1 MGKINQLL
9 RRIADFIRL
18 DVWRI
23 RRAQLPPGKS
33 FFLSLLRVMIL
44 SLRGFDEDKCELH
57 ASALTFYS
65 LVSIV
70 PVAAMAF
77 GIAKG
82 FGFGKVLEGQLLERL
97 AGHKEVLANVI
108 QISLVLL
115 ENTKGGLIAGIG
127 LVVLL
132 WAVIKMLIQIEDS
145 FNDIW
150 GIKERRS
157 IGRMFGNYLSLMLIG
172 PISPILSSS
181 VTLFISTQ
189 LQPIMKQFSLLGFFS
204 PLVFLLL
211 KLLPF
216 CLLWGLFTFFYL
228 FMPNTKVRFSSGLL
242 AGILAGTLFQ
252 IVQWAYINFQIGV
265 VQYNAIYGSFA
276 VLPLFLVWLQLSWLI
291 VLYGVELSFAHQN
304 VDTYEFQSDA
314 QQASHRVKTLFSLQ
328 VTSELIKNFATGE
341 NPLTA
346 RQLSH
351 RLEIPL
357 RFVQEI
363 LFELVQSHILSV
375 TEKGNGEDHGY
386 QPALDINTLTVR
398 YVLEA
403 LDRRGLN
410 TLPFAHSPG
419 FSRLAETLELFGQ
432 TVDKLPANI
441 RLKDL

>member
-132 WAVIKMLIQIEDS
+132 
-145 FNDIW
+145 
-150 GIKERRS
+150 
-157 IGRMFGNYLSLMLIG
+157 
-172 PISPILSSS
+172 
-181 VTLFISTQ
+181 
-189 LQPIMKQFSLLGFFS
+189 
-204 PLVFLLL
+204 
-211 KLLPF
+211 
-216 CLLWGLFTFFYL
+216 
-228 FMPNTKVRFSSGLL
+228 
-242 AGILAGTLFQ
+242 
-252 IVQWAYINFQIGV
+252 
-265 VQYNAIYGSFA
+265 
-276 VLPLFLVWLQLSWLI
+276 
-291 VLYGVELSFAHQN
+291 
-304 VDTYEFQSDA
+304 
-314 QQASHRVKTLFSLQ
+314 
-328 VTSELIKNFATGE
+328 
-341 NPLTA
+341 
-346 RQLSH
+346 
-351 RLEIPL
+351 
-357 RFVQEI
+357 
-363 LFELVQSHILSV
+363 
-375 TEKGNGEDHGY
+375 
-386 QPALDINTLTVR
+386 
-398 YVLEA
+398 
-403 LDRRGLN
+403 
-410 TLPFAHSPG
+410 
-419 FSRLAETLELFGQ
+419 
-432 TVDKLPANI
+432 
-441 RLKDL
+441 